1 MRFTNMLRN
10 ATSMLRGTPRS
21 STTVAPTA
29 SPAGSTGA
37 GVQPA
42 SPGARAGAKA
52 GFAATRERFK
62 SLLGLSRPP
71 YATPKVPTDRRALV
85 ETEWRIP
92 FVRANRFGRSF
103 PAHAVRIAPQK
114 PARPLDPSGDWGEAS
129 RAGPAP
135 GTSASAQRRAAK
147 AQRMLAKTIG
157 KFTAKRADK
166 SANGVAAHANRRPRD
181 AAELEHWLDHREGL
195 DSWVREYFG
204 AAGGNGAGT
213 ASEGNVNGS
222 ADVNE
227 NNNADDVTTTSNPD
241 PAPADPVASLSALLA
256 EAAQPTEAVHA
267 ATGEAI
273 EQAGSSTTDSTHR
286 FAPSLMLGYA
296 VLSAL
301 GSNEPARAAAAL
313 QALPEV
319 VSIEGIAQRA
329 AAFDPNAARPSV
341 ATTEQQP
348 PLNDEPVRVSHG
360 GETSAEE
367 ITSEDAGETTHEDA
381 WRIARSL
388 ANTHLGFDV
397 LKRLIHSGASGTDN
411 ATAFAVLQAWHA
423 LPEPPANLDTA
434 LAAAHATV
442 DDKGN
447 LAPRVLRALS
457 GSSTPRDA
465 AALFAWRQDFRSDAP
480 GSPLKQA
487 QTRMNRFVT
496 RGMLRLDKANW
507 FFQRMWGMKKSALRS
522 MMLGTSS
529 AALASYTKEA
539 TRYADALKAASA
551 TLAASLR
558 SPRLALGAPDGP
570 EARARE
576 AAAAAL
582 EAIAARPAAHI
593 GDLEVDEATRAALEN
608 REPVASVAQR
618 DDAPLLLDL
627 GALRDCAKRF
637 HVHRWQDVKTAFAQA
652 EKVGEAKALKPE
664 RLGREEVRTVL
675 RQLINDLQQS
685 TQVAFADGARYGF
698 STRGLSVSA
707 TKGLHHHLP
716 FGGELTVG
724 HYRGRRALVTLQR
737 NNVGFDIFIGTE
749 HSKRSQ
755 LKVGARIGY
764 ARRLDWLC
772 GLRLGGSLR
781 IAPVDR
787 ELREPRGVM
796 IRVARERLTDENLD
810 WVAMKYDDPRTTET
824 VLDMVDFL
832 FEEAREP
839 VREKGAETSLFERLA
854 ARIGERTDI
863 SIGWQDGRTKASR
876 QSIQATGGA
885 SVAGPQS
892 KARGTFGLDGTVTVD
907 LNSRNDTAVNEATG
921 SLRYDRR
928 TVTSSVRVSAQGTA
942 GVGPAWH
949 KGDLTGGLPGAS
961 PLGVGGALPER
972 LVAARVMLPEREG
985 RLLNR
990 GCFADQ
996 QFASFNAF
1004 AAAVNSSREEWIE
1017 MYRNNHNCDYPTAV
1031 VKLNADLAM
1040 LQSHQRSNHT
1050 FLVRRRLKPE
1060 HARRGDVYRALE
1072 RMHDAAAQ
1080 TAGGKGEDWSRPLD
1094 AMLRERASWLPER
1107 IAVNEVAG
1115 RVHSTPGVITP
1126 IGGVASASVLA
1137 QRELLRSKA

>member
-1 MRFTNMLRN
+1 MRLTNMLRN
-10 ATSMLRGTPRS
+10 ATSMLRGAPRS
-21 STTVAPTA
+21 STTVAPAA
-29 SPAGSTGA
+29 SPIGSTGA
-37 GVQPA
+37 GVQPS

-52 GFAATRERFK
+52 SFAATRERFK

-114 PARPLDPSGDWGEAS
+114 PARPLDPSGDWGDAS
-129 RAGPAP
+129 KAGPAP
-135 GTSASAQRRAAK
+135 GTSASAQRRAVK

-157 KFTAKRADK
+157 KFTAKRADQ
-166 SANGVAAHANRRPRD
+166 SANADAAHANRPPRD

-204 AAGGNGAGT
+204 APGL
-213 ASEGNVNGS
+213 
-222 ADVNE
+222 
-227 NNNADDVTTTSNPD
+227 
-241 PAPADPVASLSALLA
+241 ADPVATLSALLA
-256 EAAQPTEAVHA
+256 QAAQSTESVHA
-267 ATGEAI
+267 ATGDAI
-273 EQAGSSTTDSTHR
+273 EQAGPSATDSTHR

-319 VSIEGIAQRA
+319 VSIEGIALRA
-329 AAFDPNAARPSV
+329 AAFDPNAARPPV
-341 ATTEQQP
+341 TTTEQQP
-348 PLNDEPVRVSHG
+348 PLNHDPVRVSHADG
-360 GETSAEE
+360 TSAEE
-367 ITSEDAGETTHEDA
+367 ITSEDAGGTTHDHGNVRTTDAEDHTSSHAPVNRAHEDA

-388 ANTHLGFDV
+388 ANTPLGFDV

-411 ATAFAVLQAWHA
+411 AAAFAVLQAWHA
-423 LPEPPANLDTA
+423 LPEPPADLDTA

-465 AALFAWRQDFRSDAP
+465 AALFAWRQEFRSDAP

-487 QTRMNRFVT
+487 QIRLNRFVT

-507 FFQRMWGMKKSALRS
+507 FFQRMFGMKKSALRS
-522 MMLGTSS
+522 MMRGTSS

-558 SPRLALGAPDGP
+558 NPRLALGAPDGP

-593 GDLEVDEATRAALEN
+593 GDLELDEATRAALEN
-608 REPVASVAQR
+608 REPVPNAAQR
-618 DDAPLLLDL
+618 DDAPPLLDL

-637 HVHRWQDVKTAFAQA
+637 QVHRWQDVKAALAHA
-652 EKVGEAKALKPE
+652 EKVGEAKPLKPE

-675 RQLINDLQQS
+675 RQLITDLQQS

-716 FGGELTVG
+716 FGGELTLG

-863 SIGWQDGRTKASR
+863 SIGWQDGKTKASR
-876 QSIQATGGA
+876 QGIQAMGGA
-885 SVAGPQS
+885 SVSGPQS

-907 LNSRNDTAVNEATG
+907 LNSRNDAAVNEATG

-928 TVTSSVRVSAQGTA
+928 TVTSSVRVSTQGTV

-961 PLGVGGALPER
+961 PLGIGGALPER

-990 GCFADQ
+990 GCYADQ

-1137 QRELLRSKA
+1137 QRELLRSKG

>member
-1 MRFTNMLRN
+1 ML
-10 ATSMLRGTPRS
+10 AQ
-21 STTVAPTA
+21 AA
-29 SPAGSTGA
+29 QSTG
-37 GVQPA
+37 
-42 SPGARAGAKA
+42 S
-52 GFAATRERFK
+52 
-62 SLLGLSRPP
+62 
-71 YATPKVPTDRRALV
+71 
-85 ETEWRIP
+85 
-92 FVRANRFGRSF
+92 
-103 PAHAVRIAPQK
+103 
-114 PARPLDPSGDWGEAS
+114 
-129 RAGPAP
+129 
-135 GTSASAQRRAAK
+135 
-147 AQRMLAKTIG
+147 
-157 KFTAKRADK
+157 
-166 SANGVAAHANRRPRD
+166 
-181 AAELEHWLDHREGL
+181 
-195 DSWVREYFG
+195 
-204 AAGGNGAGT
+204 
-213 ASEGNVNGS
+213 
-222 ADVNE
+222 
-227 NNNADDVTTTSNPD
+227 
-241 PAPADPVASLSALLA
+241 
-256 EAAQPTEAVHA
+256 VHA
-267 ATGEAI
+267 ATGDVI
-273 EQAGSSTTDSTHR
+273 EPADPSATEGTHR

-319 VSIEGIAQRA
+319 VSIQEIAQRA
-329 AAFDPNAARPSV
+329 AAFDPNAEHASA
-341 ATTEQQP
+341 ATTPAQSP
-348 PLNDEPVRVSHG
+348 RNGNPLPLSYAAEA
-360 GETSAEE
+360 SAEE
-367 ITSEDAGETTHEDA
+367 ITSEDAGEITQDHGNVRATDTLDPTSSHAPVNQAHADA

-397 LKRLIHSGASGTDN
+397 LKNLTQSGASGDEN
-411 ATAFAVLQAWHA
+411 ATALAVLQAWQA
-423 LPEPPANLDTA
+423 LPQPPADLDAA

-465 AALFAWRQDFRSDAP
+465 AALFAWRQAFRSDAP

-487 QTRMNRFVT
+487 QTRLNRFVT

-539 TRYADALKAASA
+539 SRYAGALKAASA

-558 SPRLALGAPDGP
+558 NPRLATGAPDGP

-593 GDLEVDEATRAALEN
+593 GDLELDEATRAALEN
-608 REPVASVAQR
+608 REPVPSVAQR

-637 HVHRWQDVKTAFAQA
+637 QVHRWQDVKTAFAQA

-664 RLGREEVRTVL
+664 KLGRAEVRTVL

-749 HSKRSQ
+749 HIKRSQ

-854 ARIGERTDI
+854 ARIGDRTDI
-863 SIGWQDGRTKASR
+863 SIGWQDGKTKASR
-876 QSIQATGGA
+876 QGIQATGGA
-885 SVAGPQS
+885 SVSGPQS
-892 KARGTFGLDGTVTVD
+892 KGRGTLGLDGTVTVD

-928 TVTSSVRVSAQGTA
+928 TVTSSVRVSTQGTV

-961 PLGVGGALPER
+961 PLGIGGALPER

-990 GCFADQ
+990 GCYADQ

-1004 AAAVNSSREEWIE
+1004 VAAVNSSREEWIE

-1031 VKLNADLAM
+1031 VKMNADLAM

-1060 HARRGDVYRALE
+1060 YARRGDVYRALE

-1080 TAGGKGEDWSRPLD
+1080 GAGGKGEDWSRPLD